1 MNFPFTKFFRCIILI
16 ALMSFALTGKAQT
29 NENSSQINEFTIYV
43 MPTLLPLDWSSPSAL
58 YKSMKNCYLKTIT
71 QQNNYLLGHL
81 AVGLKT
87 PLLPQPLLIA
97 QTSTSMREKVDLV
110 LKQKVGFA
118 IMGATM
124 QGRIETHQELEH
136 KLNVYAKRNKLAFIR
151 YRINEKA
158 AKRII
163 NFIDNYSRKMDG
175 KKSPSNYYGGAFWPR
190 YYDEGSGCSAFGMAM
205 LDLINLLPVESKDW
219 KIDVNI
225 PINLIGGEYNLRGK
239 IKNKTIKRTKEWYNG
254 NGIANVDFVK
264 YFVYEPSIMFDWILK
279 KRNLPDSVYMP
290 VEENGIP
297 GLLVDGSKIE
307 IDENEPLF
315 EERPEPNL
323 FIDVYKKK
331 INISGSIKNQDH
343 RL

>member
-1 MNFPFTKFFRCIILI
+1 MNFSLYKFFRYIILI
-16 ALMSFALTGKAQT
+16 VFISFSLTGKAQT
-29 NENSSQINEFTIYV
+29 NENSNQINEFTIYV
-43 MPTLLPLDWSSPSAL
+43 MPTLLPLDWSSPSTL
-58 YKSMKNCYLKTIT
+58 YKSMKHCYLKTIT
-71 QQNNYLLGHL
+71 QQDNYLLGHL

-87 PLLPQPLLIA
+87 PLLPRPLLIA
-97 QTSTSMREKVDLV
+97 QTSASIHEKVDLV

-124 QGRIETHQELEH
+124 QGRLETHQELEH
-136 KLNVYAKRNKLAFIR
+136 KLNVYTKRNKLAFIR

-163 NFIDNYSRKMDG
+163 NFIDNYSRKMDE
-175 KKSPSNYYGGAFWPR
+175 KKSPSDYYGGAFWPR
-190 YYDEGSGCSAFGMAM
+190 YHEEGSGCSAFGMAM

-225 PINLIGGEYNLRGK
+225 PINLIGGEYNLRKK
-239 IKNKTIKRTKEWYNG
+239 IKNKTIKRTKEWHNG

-297 GLLVDGSKIE
+297 GLLVDGSGIE
-307 IDENEPLF
+307 FDENEPLF

-331 INISGSIKNQDH
+331 INIAPDLIN
-343 RL
+343 